1 MNIKNL
7 SKFPKRPGQKPWHS
21 IFPVWNIVPLIPTA
35 AKLSLLRHQQ
45 KQGISSICQCTC
57 SDFIFCCQCSHQLRQ
72 YIIILPKE
80 LNKESIKRH
89 RIRFF
94 FESKI
99 SRSFELWY
107 SLTCFSF
114 HGDQFCGVFRR
125 SAPGSFR
132 LRRGWIERAVVC
144 RLGALRGSGRV
155 WINRRSS
162 LINTSSRCRRI
173 YTVVKIT
180 TRVLS
185 CTSKSQ
191 PCFKTILSPRMF
203 SRLFSLSVW
212 WRRRG
217 HTAFA
222 GKSSA
227 VLFAG
232 YKGKLDKCCYH
243 CNLCATRFPPVPMP
257 IGENP
262 WWGEKISVLLITF

>member
-1 MNIKNL
+1 MLPLLASAETVHYYLAQRNKLGIRNKTTPYKLFFSERKIPRNI
-7 SKFPKRPGQKPWHS
+7 
-21 IFPVWNIVPLIPTA
+21 
-35 AKLSLLRHQQ
+35 
-45 KQGISSICQCTC
+45 
-57 SDFIFCCQCSHQLRQ
+57 
-72 YIIILPKE
+72 
-80 LNKESIKRH
+80 
-89 RIRFF
+89 
-94 FESKI
+94 
-99 SRSFELWY
+99 ELWY

-162 LINTSSRCRRI
+162 LINTSSRCRRA

-185 CTSKSQ
+185 CTSKGQ

-203 SRLFSLSVW
+203 SRLFPLSSW

-217 HTAFA
+217 DTAFA
-222 GKSSA
+222 G
-227 VLFAG
+227 
-232 YKGKLDKCCYH
+232 
-243 CNLCATRFPPVPMP
+243 
-257 IGENP
+257 
-262 WWGEKISVLLITF
+262 

>member
-1 MNIKNL
+1 MHRSESTPAPWRSTRGSSCFVGAAMMISQIKGYWIFTRHL
-7 SKFPKRPGQKPWHS
+7 GHLRCRRYRRVFRWKISEEKRASW
-21 IFPVWNIVPLIPTA
+21 V
-35 AKLSLLRHQQ
+35 KL
-45 KQGISSICQCTC
+45 KSIC
-57 SDFIFCCQCSHQLRQ
+57 
-72 YIIILPKE
+72 
-80 LNKESIKRH
+80 
-89 RIRFF
+89 
-94 FESKI
+94 
-99 SRSFELWY
+99 
-107 SLTCFSF
+107 CFSF

-144 RLGALRGSGRV
+144 RLRALRGSGRV

-203 SRLFSLSVW
+203 SRLFSLSTW

-217 HTAFA
+217 DTAFA

-232 YKGKLDKCCYH
+232 YNEKLDKCCYH

-262 WWGEKISVLLITF
+262 WWGKKLVSSWSHFRNPCSPAFTLNES